1 MTDHFTHTF
10 PFLKEKIEANRD
22 YSLSKEDL
30 ELIAQEIS
38 MNNSIQQFGI
48 PYPNRQGTFSYS
60 ASSHLIPFYSPIFNA
75 LKLNSSITTFDL
87 RSWDLTELRPLIA
100 EVIMLNNT
108 ITDLNLESHPFG
120 REVMN
125 AIKINSTIQTLNLYD
140 CYCDDSIFE
149 NTNGTSS
156 SLTSLNIA
164 RNQFDFTYV
173 AEWLKYNVNLKSLTL
188 SGSQITGNARNA
200 FYECF
205 PKRSTLTELKIIEAT
220 NKFEGIESCLKVHGK
235 LQRFTLQDAH
245 YSSVTEE
252 GLLLLESLSF
262 NKDLHFLDLSY
273 SLTDQEY
280 SAPISRLIDSL
291 PLLTGLYLWDCQLD
305 NQISKPLKRS
315 SLLKTLDLYNCFRDE
330 DDMIIVC
337 EALHDHPNLTWLNL
351 GTNSCYEG
359 TKNGVSTIA
368 KLLQTQIS
376 LKSLYFG
383 GYYPLKTDQCDDVQG
398 MVDLVK
404 VLKDNHTLTLLSLSG
419 IQCKDKGAILLAECL
434 SINNT
439 LTELNLERNSIED
452 DGMIAI
458 AQSLEKNSSLKTL
471 DFDFNHISKMAFD
484 SVLKMLDINTT
495 LTEVRTN
502 QQIPMKQEE
511 KVMLQKKYGKRLV
524 I

>member
-1 MTDHFTHTF
+1 MTDHFTHNF
-10 PFLKEKIEANRD
+10 PFLKERIEQDPEYA
-22 YSLSKEDL
+22 LTKEDL

-38 MNNSIQQFGI
+38 MNESIQRFEI
-48 PYPNRQGTFSYS
+48 PRWRRVNNVSEKTARS
-60 ASSHLIPFYSPIFNA
+60 FYFPIFDA
-75 LKLNSSITTFDL
+75 LKINTSITTLAL
-87 RSWDLTELRPLIA
+87 REWYLMDFSSLIA
-100 EVIMLNNT
+100 QMIMMNNT
-108 ITDLNLESHPFG
+108 ITHLNLSGDRFG
-120 REVMN
+120 SEIMY
-125 AIKINSTIQTLNLYD
+125 AIRMNSTIQSLNISSCD
-140 CYCDDSIFE
+140 CDDQIFE
-149 NTNGTSS
+149 NKRGSS
-156 SLTSLNIA
+156 LNLTSLDISGNYFNFIH
-164 RNQFDFTYV
+164 V
-173 AEWLKYNVNLKSLTL
+173 AEWLKYNVNLTSLTL
-188 SGSQITGNARNA
+188 SGYQLKNGEDS
-200 FYECF
+200 FCEWL
-205 PKRSTLTELKIIEAT
+205 PKRCTLTELKIIEASD
-220 NKFEGIESCLKVHGK
+220 NFEGIESCLKNQGK
-235 LQRFTLQDAH
+235 LQRFSLQAAH
-245 YSSVTEE
+245 YSSVTKE
-252 GLLLLESLSF
+252 GLSMLESLSF
-262 NKDLHFLDLSY
+262 NKDLHHLDLSKSFY
-273 SLTDQEY
+273 CGY
-280 SAPISRLIDSL
+280 SAPISQLIDSL
-291 PLLTGLYLWDCQLD
+291 PLLTELHLGYCLLD
-305 NQISKPLKRS
+305 NQISEAFRRNSTLR
-315 SLLKTLDLYNCFRDE
+315 TLDLNNCFGDE

-368 KLLQTQIS
+368 KLLQTQIP
-376 LKSLYFG
+376 LKTLYFD
-383 GYYPLKTDQCDDVQG
+383 GYYPLKTDPLDDVQG
-398 MVDLVK
+398 MADLVE

>member
-1 MTDHFTHTF
+1 
-10 PFLKEKIEANRD
+10 
-22 YSLSKEDL
+22 
-30 ELIAQEIS
+30 
-38 MNNSIQQFGI
+38 MNDSIQQFDL
-48 PYPNRQGTFSYS
+48 PQNYEDGTNTFAQDPSDS
-60 ASSHLIPFYSPIFNA
+60 MISPLFDA
-75 LKLNSSITTFDL
+75 LKLSSSITTLDL
-87 RSWDLTELRPLIA
+87 RNFHEYELSPSIA
-100 EVIMLNNT
+100 QTIMLNNT

-188 SGSQITGNARNA
+188 SGSQIIGNARNA
-200 FYECF
+200 FCEWL
-205 PKRSTLTELKIIEAT
+205 PNQSTLTELQILNASDD
-220 NKFEGIESCLKVHGK
+220 FGGIKLKTCFKNHGK
-235 LQRFTLQDAH
+235 LQRFSLQAAH
-245 YSSVTEE
+245 YSSVTKE
-252 GLLLLESLSF
+252 GLSMLESLSF
-262 NKDLHFLDLSY
+262 NKDLHHLDLSKSFY
-273 SLTDQEY
+273 CGY
-280 SAPISRLIDSL
+280 SAPISQLIDSL
-291 PLLTGLYLWDCQLD
+291 PLLTELHLGYCLLD
-305 NQISKPLKRS
+305 NQISEAFRRNSTLR
-315 SLLKTLDLYNCFRDE
+315 TLDLNNCFGDE

-368 KLLQTQIS
+368 KLLQTQIP
-376 LKSLYFG
+376 LKTLYFD
-383 GYYPLKTDQCDDVQG
+383 GYYPLKTDPLDDVQG
-398 MVDLVK
+398 MADLVE

>member
-60 ASSHLIPFYSPIFNA
+60 ASSHLIPFYSPVFDA
-75 LKLNSSITTFDL
+75 LKLNSSIKTL
-87 RSWDLTELRPLIA
+87 NLSNWRMIELRPLIA

-108 ITDLNLESHPFG
+108 ITRLNLRNHSFG
-120 REVMN
+120 QEVMN
-125 AIKINSTIQTLNLYD
+125 AIRINSTIQTLNLHD

-149 NTNGTSS
+149 NTTGTSS
-156 SLTSLNIA
+156 SLTGLNIA
-164 RNQFDFTYV
+164 VNQFDFKYV
-173 AEWLKYNVNLKSLTL
+173 AEWLKYNVNLTSLTL
-188 SGSQITGNARNA
+188 SGYQLKNGEDS
-200 FYECF
+200 FCEWL
-205 PKRSTLTELKIIEAT
+205 PKRCTLTELKIIEASD
-220 NKFEGIESCLKVHGK
+220 NFEGIESCLKNQGK
-235 LQRFTLQDAH
+235 LQRFSLQAAH
-245 YSSVTEE
+245 YSSVTKE
-252 GLLLLESLSF
+252 GLSMLESLSF
-262 NKDLHFLDLSY
+262 NKDLHHLDLSKSFY
-273 SLTDQEY
+273 CGY
-280 SAPISRLIDSL
+280 SAPISQLIDSL
-291 PLLTGLYLWDCQLD
+291 PLLTELHLGYCLLD
-305 NQISKPLKRS
+305 NQISEAFRRNSTLR
-315 SLLKTLDLYNCFRDE
+315 TLDLNNCFGDE

-368 KLLQTQIS
+368 KLLQTQIP
-376 LKSLYFG
+376 LKTLYFD
-383 GYYPLKTDQCDDVQG
+383 GYYPLKTDPLDDVQG
-398 MVDLVK
+398 MADLVE